1 MASGKLR
8 VRFGWFMTNEMK
20 LKGYVK
26 KIINL
31 NMFTEC
37 HCSVSVG
44 ITAVSVMVRQLFINV
59 KMNVIFFLFLN

>member
-8 VRFGWFMTNEMK
+8 VRFGWFMTNEM
-20 LKGYVK
+20 KGYVK

-59 KMNVIFFLFLN
+59 KMNVILFLFLN